1 LTELPTHRFLKKL
14 SDRSYK
20 HDVSMQLNIIASED
34 KLNSQ
39 DENVALH
46 LHDVSIW
53 IDSVTKSK
61 KTIVSNGTIG
71 DV

>member
-1 LTELPTHRFLKKL
+1 
-14 SDRSYK
+14 
-20 HDVSMQLNIIASED
+20 MQLNIIASED